1 MKSIKFLFLFI
12 AGLFG
17 TVKAEIMNPKD
28 AATLKG
34 IAFDSYEQDEY
45 DDEFDDEFDDSFDAV
60 TGTSKKNPMKQKANQ
75 MPGGAQWRPTT
86 GYFTINI
93 VNAINAITKVE
104 LFNSLNNWAS
114 VLGVI
119 QPTFN
124 PFTFTNRAAANANS
138 TIVFAPNGDLVVTSA
153 AGTTLTISCEDI
165 PYKTLIETLKFY
177 RVHVAE
183 TKFTFTNDAQLN
195 QKIQYTM
202 QTFLGKIVNN
212 QWSPRK
218 YFKDGQF
225 QTKQVT
231 MPMGYIID
239 GETGLNFNVGIGETI
254 SLIFN
259 LDRYAKV
266 N

>member
-1 MKSIKFLFLFI
+1 MKKLKFLLLFI
-12 AGLFG
+12 SGLFG
-17 TVKAEIMNPKD
+17 SVSAKIMDNKT
-28 AATLKG
+28 AHTLKG
-34 IAFDSYEQDEY
+34 IAFDSYEEDEY
-45 DDEFDDEFDDSFDAV
+45 DDEFDDSFDDADNV
-60 TGTSKKNPMKQKANQ
+60 TGTDKRNPMRQKATQ
-75 MPGGAQWRPTT
+75 GRGGAQWRPTT
-86 GYFTINI
+86 GYFTLQI
-93 VNAINAITKVE
+93 VNGINAITKVE

-138 TIVFAPNGDLVVTSA
+138 TIVWAANGDLTVTSA
-153 AGTTLTISCEDI
+153 AGTVLTISCEDI

-183 TKFTFTNDAQLN
+183 TKMTFVNETQLN

-202 QTFLGKIVNN
+202 QTFLGKSVNN

-231 MPMGYIID
+231 MPMSYIID

-254 SLIFN
+254 SVVFT